1 MVSVIAIDGPVAS
14 GKTAVGRA
22 LAHRLGFR
30 SLDTGIM
37 YRAITWLALKQG
49 TPIDDEAAL
58 GALAE
63 RHQVILDGAEGD
75 HVNIGGHPVGSELR
89 SRPVNNQVSL
99 VAKAPAVRRALVRQQ
114 RSLGAAGNIIMIGRD
129 IGTVVLPDADLKVYL
144 SASPDNRATRRWQEL
159 LGQGHTVEFQ
169 QVLQETKARDDVDS
183 QREDSPLMPARDA
196 FLLDTDDLGVD
207 QVVERILE
215 YIQTLSATVEA

>member
-22 LAHRLGFR
+22 LALRLGFR

-49 TPIDDEAAL
+49 TPIDDEEAL
-58 GALAE
+58 GTLAE
-63 RHQVILDGAEGD
+63 RHQVILDGADGD
-75 HVNIGGHPVGSELR
+75 HVNIGGHPVGPELR

-144 SASPDNRATRRWQEL
+144 SASPDNRATRRWREL
-159 LGQGHTVEFQ
+159 LDQGHTVEFQ

-183 QREDSPLMPARDA
+183 QREDSPLMPSRDA
-196 FLLDTDDLGVD
+196 FLLDTDDLGVA
-207 QVVERILE
+207 QVVERILAH
-215 YIQTLSATVEA
+215 IQTLSKPVEA